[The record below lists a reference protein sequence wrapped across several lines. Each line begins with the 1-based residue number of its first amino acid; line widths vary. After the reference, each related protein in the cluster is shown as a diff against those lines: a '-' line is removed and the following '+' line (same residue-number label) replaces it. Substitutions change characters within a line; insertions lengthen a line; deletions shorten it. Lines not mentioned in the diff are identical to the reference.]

1 MPDKPKKIQRIF
13 IIYWIML
20 AYIIAA
26 LIFWFITLNNQNKEM
41 SELKKISI
49 SANSQTEKAR
59 LEKIEI
65 EEHRKINQYAGEGS
79 TFLLVIMAAA
89 IFIFR
94 AVRRQLKI
102 SQEQQNFMI
111 ALTHELKT
119 PIAIAKLNLETIQ
132 KRNLD
137 KEQQQRLLQN
147 TLQETNRLNALCN
160 NMLLSS
166 QIEAGGYRMINEEL
180 NMGQLIFDCVED
192 FIIRYPLRNISRQ
205 IEEDVFVMG
214 DKLLLQISV
223 NNLLENALKYSPK
236 ETPVAVRFCKKN
248 TLAHLEVEDTGPGI
262 ADADK
267 KKVFEKFYRLGNEAT
282 KRAKG
287 TGLGL
292 YLTKKIIQNHEGS
305 IFIVNNTQGGSIF
318 TVQLKA
324 TT

>member
-1 MPDKPKKIQRIF
+1 
-13 IIYWIML
+13 
-20 AYIIAA
+20 
-26 LIFWFITLNNQNKEM
+26 M

-49 SANSQTEKAR
+49 SASSQTEKAR

-119 PIAIAKLNLETIQ
+119 PIAIARLNLETIQ

-166 QIEAGGYRMINEEL
+166 QIEAGGYRMVSDEL
-180 NMGQLIFDCVED
+180 NMSQLIFDCVAD
-192 FIIRYPLRNISRQ
+192 FIIRYPQRNINRQ
-205 IEEDVFVMG
+205 IEEDVYVMG
-214 DKLLLQISV
+214 DPLLLQISV

-236 ETPVAVRFCKKN
+236 ETPVSVRFSKKN
-248 TLAHLEVEDTGPGI
+248 MLARLEVEDTGPGI
-262 ADADK
+262 TDADK

-292 YLTKKIIQNHEGS
+292 YLTKKILQNHGGS
-305 IFIVNNTQGGSIF
+305 IFIINNTQGGSTF
-318 TVQLKA
+318 TVQLNVIA
-324 TT
+324 